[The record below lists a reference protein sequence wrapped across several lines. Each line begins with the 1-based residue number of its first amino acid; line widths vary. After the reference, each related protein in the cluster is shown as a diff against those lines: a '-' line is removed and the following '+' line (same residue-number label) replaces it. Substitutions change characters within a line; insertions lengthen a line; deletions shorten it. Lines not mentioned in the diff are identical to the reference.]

1 MSLAG
6 DALRSVVV
14 VGASIAG
21 TSAADTLR
29 AEGFAGSI
37 TLVGD
42 EPHPAYARPSL
53 SKAMLQGHETPESI
67 LLPAQRSDVEVLTG
81 TRAVALDL
89 ETRLLTVE
97 RDGAASTLPF
107 DGIVLATGAR
117 ARSVAGPQQR
127 GEFVVRCLD
136 DSLALAAALAGARS
150 VAVLGGG
157 FLGMELASSV
167 RDMGLDVTVVDVAP
181 PLLRQLG
188 PTLSDLV
195 VACALDHGV
204 RLETSPGGAAL
215 DGEPDITGIR
225 LADGRVF
232 TADVV
237 ISAVGDVPNV
247 EWLAGSGLS
256 ATGPLPTGPGGWI
269 APGVVAA
276 GDMTGTTDAAG
287 LLTRTPHWHA
297 AIGQGRA
304 AARALVHGAPEAATP
319 DVPYF
324 WTEGFGLE
332 VKITGTIPAGV
343 EPAVLEG
350 SLAERSAVLQWAGPA
365 GPVAAASINHRM
377 PLVKL
382 KRLAAPQPVRSEV
395 SS

>member
-1 MSLAG
+1 MTTAP
-6 DALRSVVV
+6 RSVVV

-29 AEGFAGSI
+29 AEGFDGSI

-42 EPHPAYARPSL
+42 EPHTAYARPSL

-67 LLPAQRSDVEVLTG
+67 LLPAQGSDVEVLTA
-81 TRAVALDL
+81 TRAVSLDL
-89 ETRLLTVE
+89 DARLLTVE
-97 RDGAASTLPF
+97 RDGERSTLPF

-117 ARSVAGPQQR
+117 ARSLAAPEQR

-136 DSLALAAALAGARS
+136 DSLALAAALAGARR

-167 RDMGLDVTVVDVAP
+167 RAMGLDVTVVDVAP

-195 VACALDHGV
+195 VSAARDHGV
-204 RLETSPGGAAL
+204 QLETAPGGAAL
-215 DGEPDITGIR
+215 DGRSEITGIR
-225 LADGRVF
+225 VADGRVF
-232 TADVV
+232 AADVV
-237 ISAVGDVPNV
+237 ISAVGDLPNV
-247 EWLAGSGLS
+247 EWLTGSGLS
-256 ATGPLPTGPGGWI
+256 SAGPLPTGPGGQV

-276 GDMTGTTDAAG
+276 GDMTGSADALTG

-297 AIGQGRA
+297 AIGQGRI
-304 AARALVHGAPEAATP
+304 AARTLLRGAPQSATP
-319 DVPYF
+319 DIPYF

-343 EPAVLEG
+343 EPTVLEG
-350 SLAERSAVLQWAGPA
+350 SLADRNALLQWAGPA

-382 KRLAAPQPVRSEV
+382 KRLAASQPVRTPEV
-395 SS
+395 SQ